1 MSPQDEPGTVQ
12 KGFQR
17 LGVKKD
23 LNRLLAEAQHKE
35 GLAKTLTARDLIVLG
50 VAGIIGAGIFV
61 LIGEGIVTAGVGVIP
76 AFVVAALICAVAGYA
91 YAELASSIPASG
103 SAYAYIYTA
112 MGEMPGWLVAWA
124 LVLEYAVGAI
134 AVSVG
139 WRNNL
144 LALINQFK
152 DSDPTTDIFS
162 NPDRPWLYW
171 FTHSPFEKVTA
182 ISSTGVEETL
192 RGVI

>member
-1 MSPQDEPGTVQ
+1 MSA
-12 KGFQR
+12 
-17 LGVKKD
+17 
-23 LNRLLAEAQHKE
+23 LNRAFERFGYKKNIDRLLVEARDEKK
-35 GLAKTLTARDLIVLG
+35 GMAKTLTSKDLIVLG

-61 LIGEGIVTAGVGVIP
+61 LIGQGIQLAGVGVIP

-112 MGEMPGWLVAWA
+112 LGELPGWLVAWA

-144 LALINQFK
+144 LALINQFR
-152 DSDPTTDIFS
+152 DSDISTD
-162 NPDRPWLYW
+162 
-171 FTHSPFEKVTA
+171 V
-182 ISSTGVEETL
+182 
-192 RGVI
+192 